1 MPGSRSESAGPRADE
16 NPQTRVKRSVE
27 EQFTP
32 VAADYAAFNYFAKG
46 PDLGSMLEAG
56 HLQGG

>member
-1 MPGSRSESAGPRADE
+1 MAKKIGVR
-16 NPQTRVKRSVE
+16 RSVE

-46 PDLGSMLEAG
+46 PDLGPMLEAG
-56 HLQGG
+56 QLQGAERVLDIGS